1 MTTFRRILAKFTSD
15 RSFRPPAAMRLVF
28 GLAGMVAVGTL
39 LLLLPGMTTR
49 SITFMDAMFTATSAV
64 TVTGLTVLNT
74 SADFTF
80 LGQSV
85 LLALIQIGGLGFIV
99 LFALTLRLLGRN
111 ISLLDRLALSA
122 ELGVDKSGSVW
133 VLLRRTIIIM
143 LVVETVGAVLLYAH
157 WRINDIVAADQAV
170 FYAIFHSITAFCNA
184 GFDLF
189 AGHPRYPHGLPDD
202 PISLIIL
209 GVLVIAG
216 GLGIPVYLDLL
227 FRRGLRMTL
236 HTRVTLATSVFLILL
251 GMIGLILGEFYSGAL
266 LRNETPVERLVT
278 AWFQSV
284 SARTAGF
291 PGLESFELL
300 HQSSRLLLIG
310 LMFVGSGPAS
320 MGGGITTGTFA
331 VLGLSVAS
339 YIRGHRR
346 TRLVKRTISDDTV
359 RRAVAVLVITVAFV
373 GMATWLLLLSH
384 PFTLDTALFEI
395 VSAIST
401 CGLTLGIT
409 DDLTTFGRFVVM
421 ATMFWGRLGAMTIMI
436 ALLQRRSSSRL
447 ISYPE
452 ATLLVG

>member
-1 MTTFRRILAKFTSD
+1 
-15 RSFRPPAAMRLVF
+15 MRLLF
-28 GLAGMVAVGTL
+28 GLAGMVAIGSL

-49 SITFMDAMFTATSAV
+49 PITVMDAMFTATSAV
-64 TVTGLTVLNT
+64 TVTGLTVVGT
-74 SADFTF
+74 STDFTF
-80 LGQSV
+80 LGQIT

-111 ISLLDRLALSA
+111 MSLLDRLALTT
-122 ELGVDKSGSVW
+122 ELGVDKTGSVW
-133 VLLRRTIIIM
+133 VLLRRTILIM
-143 LVVETVGAVLLYAH
+143 LVIETIGALLLYTH
-157 WRINDIVAADQAV
+157 WRLNGIVPADRAI
-170 FYAIFHSITAFCNA
+170 FYAIFHAITAFCNA

-189 AGHPRYPHGLPDD
+189 AGHPLFPGGLPND
-202 PISLIIL
+202 PLSLVIL

-227 FRRGLRMTL
+227 FRRGLRLTL
-236 HTRVTLATSVFLILL
+236 HTRVTLVTSTFLVLL
-251 GMIGLILGEFYSGAL
+251 GMFGLILGEFFSGEL
-266 LRNETPVERLVT
+266 LRTGTPLEIMVT

-373 GMATWLLLLSH
+373 GVATWLLLLSH

-409 DDLTTFGRFVVM
+409 DDLTTFGRIVVM